1 MWNHM
6 NEATRASINLCFD
19 FDADS
24 LWMSWGARGSR
35 ALSRGEF
42 GATIAVPRILDLL
55 DSYDVRST
63 WFIPG
68 HDAESYPQQAADVAD
83 RGHEIGNHGYVHEAF
98 DKLPT
103 HEVHRLIRK
112 ASDALYRVTGQR
124 PRGMRVPNGDF
135 TGDLLEFLCGEGF
148 AYDSSRMDGEYQV
161 YWARGKDLVRD
172 DGPNVKGDQIDLVEV
187 PLSWIMQD
195 LIYFERNY
203 DEPLLLGG
211 FTPSMVEEIWRRQ
224 FDFMYD
230 RVPGGVL
237 TLTMHPQ
244 AIGWGGRISVL
255 ERFLDHLKSKPD
267 VRFTTCGEI
276 ADEFRGGRNF
286 PRGATLPRIR

>member
-1 MWNHM
+1 MTS
-6 NEATRASINLCFD
+6 EVRASVNLCFD

-55 DSYDVRST
+55 DDYGLTST

-68 HDAESYPQQAADVAD
+68 HDAETYPQQASKVAD
-83 RGHEIGNHGYVHEAF
+83 GGHEIGNHGYVHEAF
-98 DKLPT
+98 DRLADD
-103 HEVHRLIRK
+103 EVHRLIQK

-135 TGDLLEFLCGEGF
+135 TGELLEYLSDHGF
-148 AYDSSRMDGEYQV
+148 TYDSSRMDGEYQV
-161 YWARGKDLVRD
+161 YWARGLDEVRD
-172 DGPNVKGDQIDLVEV
+172 EAPNIKGTPIDLVEV
-187 PLSWIMQD
+187 PMSWVMQD

-203 DEPLLLGG
+203 ENPLLLGG
-211 FTPSMVEEIWRRQ
+211 FTPSMVEEIWLRQ
-224 FDFMYD
+224 FDYMYD
-230 RVPGGVL
+230 RVQNGVL

-244 AIGWGGRISVL
+244 AIGWGGRIGVL
-255 ERFLDHLKSKPD
+255 ENFLDHAKSKSC
-267 VRFTTCGEI
+267 VRFTTCGQI
-276 ADEFRGGRNF
+276 ADEFRQQNLSPAR
-286 PRGATLPRIR
+286 P